1 MFLHERVNSINERL
15 KVLKNVSNT
24 VIWGAGIHTCKLFE
38 KTDLLSYS
46 IKDIVDISNDK
57 KGNPC
62 FGFVI
67 KNPEE
72 IAWDNVDM
80 VVVSVPGKESQITD
94 MLVKE
99 LNYAGD
105 IMNLYENDEIT
116 PFYLLYDQKKP
127 GIHYFGNYDSWEDA
141 CRECN
146 GYDDKTIIETVSKAV
161 EKISSGGGIWERDG
175 VVFDE
180 PKYNYPIC
188 ASILKCAL
196 QNEDRKVRIL
206 DIGGSLGSTYFQNR
220 KYLADVIKLEYVIAE
235 QDNFV
240 TYGKKNLE
248 NKTLRFIYSSD
259 DFEKYGRFD
268 IALLSASLQYIE
280 QYEEIMIKLIKTKPR
295 YIILDRIPISGR
307 SRICIE
313 TVPERIYKSSYPLRI
328 FSENEIT
335 DLLGSAYTLIEKDVS
350 SVGDS
355 SVYFVDGQADY
366 QYFVFE
372 LGENT

>member
-1 MFLHERVNSINERL
+1 M
-15 KVLKNVSNT
+15 
-24 VIWGAGIHTCKLFE
+24 
-38 KTDLLSYS
+38 
-46 IKDIVDISNDK
+46 
-57 KGNPC
+57 
-62 FGFVI
+62 
-67 KNPEE
+67 
-72 IAWDNVDM
+72 
-80 VVVSVPGKESQITD
+80 
-94 MLVKE
+94 
-99 LNYAGD
+99 
-105 IMNLYENDEIT
+105 
-116 PFYLLYDQKKP
+116 
-127 GIHYFGNYDSWEDA
+127 
-141 CRECN
+141 
-146 GYDDKTIIETVSKAV
+146 
-161 EKISSGGGIWERDG
+161 
-175 VVFDE
+175 
-180 PKYNYPIC
+180 
-188 ASILKCAL
+188 KCAL
-196 QNEDRKVRIL
+196 QNEDRKCRIL

-280 QYEEIMIKLIKTKPR
+280 QYKEIMIKLIKTKPR

-328 FSENEIT
+328 FSENEIS